1 MIIGVTG
8 TRNGMN
14 EIQKNNV
21 TEFLR
26 KSREE
31 LELEMFTL
39 RHGDCVGVDDEVAK
53 IAHNLG
59 YVTFSHPPV
68 NDTLRAFHESDFSAS
83 PKSHF
88 SRNRDI
94 VDNSD
99 LLIVVPMDNER
110 KSKGGTWYTYDY
122 AVKKNVPVRVFY
134 PDGRIES

>member
-14 EIQKNNV
+14 EIQKHNV

-31 LELEMFTL
+31 LEHEMFTL
-39 RHGDCVGVDDEVAK
+39 RHGDCVGVDAEVAK
-53 IAHNLG
+53 ISHDLG
-59 YVTFSHPPV
+59 YVIFCHPPV
-68 NDTLRAFHESDFSAS
+68 DDSLRAFHESDFSAS

-99 LLIVVPMDNER
+99 LLIVVPMDNEP

-122 AVKKNVPVRVFY
+122 AIKRNVPVKVFY
-134 PDGRIES
+134 PDGRIGP

>member
-26 KSREE
+26 KSRQE
-31 LELEMFTL
+31 LESEMFTL
-39 RHGDCVGVDDEVAK
+39 RHGDCVGVDNEVAK
-53 IAHNLG
+53 IAHDLG
-59 YVTFSHPPV
+59 YVTFNHPPI
-68 NDTLRAFHESDFSAS
+68 DKALRAFHESDFSFS
-83 PKSHF
+83 PKSYF

-99 LLIVVPMDNER
+99 LLIVVPMDNEH

-122 AVKKNVPVRVFY
+122 AIKKGVPVRVFY
-134 PDGRIES
+134 PDGRVES

>member
-39 RHGDCVGVDDEVAK
+39 RHGDCVGVDNEVAK
-53 IAHNLG
+53 ISHDLG
-59 YVTFSHPPV
+59 YITFSHPPV
-68 NDTLRAFHESDFSAS
+68 DDTLRAFHESDFSAS

-99 LLIVVPMDNER
+99 LLIVVPMDNEHKLR
-110 KSKGGTWYTYDY
+110 GGTWYTYDY